1 MMLGMVVVALEMFSK
16 FSVTP
21 NIKQTDTIDIVAC
34 ATSILR

>member
-21 NIKQTDTIDIVAC
+21 NITQNDTIDIVASVM
-34 ATSILR
+34 SILR